1 MQSPG
6 RKQSFPVIW
15 SQSCSDLLKGT
26 GGPPWS
32 TESEHYPPS
41 THTSMHAGLATGQFT
56 TVWNIILC
64 VCYLMHQIFELR
76 QDAQSLFASWVAAVE
91 LLQQT
96 PHYLHMQET
105 SFDWSSKRFTV
116 TAHSRSRHNHT
127 WDPGTLMYLNIRLQQ
142 QVQLSHVF
150 LQLLHCAKL
159 RSHRVLEAPS
169 EQWRHTVKA
178 HMWAHLK
185 LLLPAC
191 NQKFNSG
198 IWAATFCSVS
208 LLPSFQSSFIF
219 FMARFSSSGLKEDR
233 SASSSLQ
240 MYTFTAKPFYLFL
253 LLPPT
258 GCTLLEEVL
267 KGAK

>member
-6 RKQSFPVIW
+6 QKQSFPVIW
-15 SQSCSDLLKGT
+15 SQSCSDLLKWT

-41 THTSMHAGLATGQFT
+41 THTSMHAGLEMGKFN

-64 VCYLMHQIFELR
+64 VCVYYLMYQIFELR
-76 QDAQSLFASWVAAVE
+76 QDAQSLFDSWVAAVE

-116 TAHSRSRHNHT
+116 TARSQSRHNQT
-127 WDPGTLMYLNIRLQQ
+127 WDPRTLMYLNIRLQQ

-159 RSHRVLEAPS
+159 RSHRVLEALS
-169 EQWRHTVKA
+169 EQWR
-178 HMWAHLK
+178 HLK

-191 NQKFNSG
+191 NQ
-198 IWAATFCSVS
+198 T
-208 LLPSFQSSFIF
+208 
-219 FMARFSSSGLKEDR
+219 
-233 SASSSLQ
+233 
-240 MYTFTAKPFYLFL
+240 
-253 LLPPT
+253 
-258 GCTLLEEVL
+258 
-267 KGAK
+267 

>member
-41 THTSMHAGLATGQFT
+41 THTSMHAGLETGQFT

-116 TAHSRSRHNHT
+116 TAHVTIIREIQEHWCTWTSVSSSRSSWAMSFFNSSIVRN
-127 WDPGTLMYLNIRLQQ
+127 
-142 QVQLSHVF
+142 
-150 LQLLHCAKL
+150 
-159 RSHRVLEAPS
+159 LEATES
-169 EQWRHTVKA
+169 
-178 HMWAHLK
+178 
-185 LLLPAC
+185 
-191 NQKFNSG
+191 
-198 IWAATFCSVS
+198 
-208 LLPSFQSSFIF
+208 
-219 FMARFSSSGLKEDR
+219 
-233 SASSSLQ
+233 
-240 MYTFTAKPFYLFL
+240 
-253 LLPPT
+253 
-258 GCTLLEEVL
+258 
-267 KGAK
+267 